1 MASQTVQTVIEL
13 KKSLA
18 KELAKDNSNEN
29 DSDKC
34 LDLLKRLDEV
44 SVNIKILTETLV
56 GAVVSKFKS
65 NSHQEVASTAKAL
78 VKKWKRQA
86 KQENNA
92 ASSSSS
98 SSPKPSTS
106 KSTPSKKKPSAAR
119 STRAAPAAA
128 AAPPPVDSAEWS
140 HLPPHRKKMAAKF
153 HEIFSGSEAS
163 LLQTGLSSEA
173 LSPLCISRATEV
185 EEAINL
191 HSKGNAST
199 YSTKVRAL
207 IFNMKKNAD
216 LREKLI
222 LGFTTVKSLV
232 NMTPAEL
239 ATAEENKKRTDT
251 IQKLQDSMRL
261 DWDDANENKI
271 NEQCGIT
278 GDLLKASL
286 FTCGRCKSIKTTST
300 QKQTRSA
307 DEPMTVF
314 VFCLNCGK
322 RWKC

>member
-1 MASQTVQTVIEL
+1 
-13 KKSLA
+13 
-18 KELAKDNSNEN
+18 
-29 DSDKC
+29 
-34 LDLLKRLDEV
+34 
-44 SVNIKILTETLV
+44 
-56 GAVVSKFKS
+56 
-65 NSHQEVASTAKAL
+65 
-78 VKKWKRQA
+78 
-86 KQENNA
+86 
-92 ASSSSS
+92 
-98 SSPKPSTS
+98 
-106 KSTPSKKKPSAAR
+106 
-119 STRAAPAAA
+119 
-128 AAPPPVDSAEWS
+128 
-140 HLPPHRKKMAAKF
+140 
-153 HEIFSGSEAS
+153 
-163 LLQTGLSSEA
+163 
-173 LSPLCISRATEV
+173 
-185 EEAINL
+185 
-191 HSKGNAST
+191 
-199 YSTKVRAL
+199 
-207 IFNMKKNAD
+207 MKKNAD

>member
-140 HLPPHRKKMAAKF
+140 HLPPPPQKNGGQVPRDIQRIGGEPFADRPLLRSSQPPLHIPCHRGGGGDQPPF
-153 HEIFSGSEAS
+153 E
-163 LLQTGLSSEA
+163 
-173 LSPLCISRATEV
+173 
-185 EEAINL
+185 
-191 HSKGNAST
+191 
-199 YSTKVRAL
+199 
-207 IFNMKKNAD
+207 
-216 LREKLI
+216 RER
-222 LGFTTVKSLV
+222 V
-232 NMTPAEL
+232 
-239 ATAEENKKRTDT
+239 
-251 IQKLQDSMRL
+251 
-261 DWDDANENKI
+261 
-271 NEQCGIT
+271 
-278 GDLLKASL
+278 DLLDEGPGTYLQYEEERRFEGEAY
-286 FTCGRCKSIKTTST
+286 
-300 QKQTRSA
+300 TRFY
-307 DEPMTVF
+307 DREV
-314 VFCLNCGK
+314 VG
-322 RWKC
+322 